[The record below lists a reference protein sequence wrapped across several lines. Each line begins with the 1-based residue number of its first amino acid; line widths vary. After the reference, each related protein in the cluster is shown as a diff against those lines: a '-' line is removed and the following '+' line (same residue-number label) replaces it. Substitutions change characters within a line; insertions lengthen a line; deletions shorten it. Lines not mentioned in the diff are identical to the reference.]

1 MQYGEHLL
9 VAFIVSVLAF
19 YYCITNYHKLSGLIQ
34 HTFIILVSV
43 HEESRYS
50 LAELSA

>member
-1 MQYGEHLL
+1 MFSSFFLDWFAI
-9 VAFIVSVLAF
+9 VAA
-19 YYCITNYHKLSGLIQ
+19 TNYLKLSGLIQ

-50 LAELSA
+50 LAELSV